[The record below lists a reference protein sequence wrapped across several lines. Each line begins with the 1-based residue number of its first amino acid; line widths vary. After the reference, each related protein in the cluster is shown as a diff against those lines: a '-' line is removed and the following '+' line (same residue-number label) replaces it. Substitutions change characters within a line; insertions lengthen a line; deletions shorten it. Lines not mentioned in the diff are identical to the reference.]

1 MEAAERCY
9 GTVGMKKILCATDFS
24 LRSELAID
32 RAAALS
38 REFDADL
45 TLLHVVDDDQP
56 RPMVDR
62 RSDEALTALTARAT
76 VIRSRSGITATV
88 EIRRGTV
95 SATIVEA
102 ARSLKIDLLV
112 MGVHRRRLV
121 SEVIIGTTLERVL
134 RTGHGPVLMVNA
146 VTLASYESVL
156 LALDASDA
164 SARAVRTA
172 KSLGL
177 LEDEH
182 ISVVHAFEPIHK
194 GMMGWAGVREETV
207 KEYSVGWEREAR
219 DQLLRFLESIGLSD
233 TVSNIV
239 LEEGPP
245 FVAIKKVVERLRPH
259 LLVIGTRGHT
269 GLKRVLLGSVAERVL
284 LELECDVLA
293 VPPMGEST
301 D

>member
-1 MEAAERCY
+1 
-9 GTVGMKKILCATDFS
+9 MKNILCATDFS

-38 REFDADL
+38 REFNADL
-45 TLLHVVDDDQP
+45 TLLHVLDDDQP

-62 RSDEALTALTARAT
+62 RSDEALTALTTRAT
-76 VIRSRSGITATV
+76 VIQTRSGITAAV

-95 SATIVEA
+95 SATIAEA
-102 ARSLKIDLLV
+102 ARFLKADLLV
-112 MGVHRRRLV
+112 MGVHRRSLV
-121 SEVIIGTTLERVL
+121 SEIIGTTLDRVL
-134 RTGHGPVLMVNA
+134 RTGRGPVLMVNA
-146 VTLASYESVL
+146 ATFASYESVL
-156 LALDASDA
+156 LALDASEA

-177 LEDEH
+177 LENTH

-207 KEYSVGWEREAR
+207 KEYSVGWERDAR
-219 DQLLRFLESIGLSD
+219 EQLRRFLESIGLSD
-233 TVSNIV
+233 AVRNIV

-245 FVAIKKVVERLRPH
+245 FVAIKQVVERLRPH
-259 LLVIGTRGHT
+259 LLVIGTRGHR
-269 GLKRVLLGSVAERVL
+269 GLKRALLGSVAERVL

-293 VPPMGEST
+293 VPPMSEGT

>member
-1 MEAAERCY
+1 
-9 GTVGMKKILCATDFS
+9 MKNILCATDFS

-38 REFDADL
+38 REFNADL
-45 TLLHVVDDDQP
+45 TLLHVLDDDQP

-62 RSDEALTALTARAT
+62 RSDEALTALTTRAT
-76 VIRSRSGITATV
+76 VIQTRSGITAAV

-95 SATIVEA
+95 SATIAEA
-102 ARSLKIDLLV
+102 ARFLKADLLV
-112 MGVHRRRLV
+112 MGVHRRSLV
-121 SEVIIGTTLERVL
+121 SEIIGTTLDRVL
-134 RTGHGPVLMVNA
+134 RTGRGPVLMVNA
-146 VTLASYESVL
+146 VTFASYESVL
-156 LALDASDA
+156 LALDASEA

-177 LEDEH
+177 LENTH

-207 KEYSVGWEREAR
+207 KEYSVGWERDAR
-219 DQLLRFLESIGLSD
+219 EQLRRFLESIGLSD
-233 TVSNIV
+233 AVRNIV

-245 FVAIKKVVERLRPH
+245 FVAIKQVVERLRPH
-259 LLVIGTRGHT
+259 LLVIGTRGHR
-269 GLKRVLLGSVAERVL
+269 GLKRALLGSVAERVL

-293 VPPMGEST
+293 VPPMSEGT

>member
-1 MEAAERCY
+1 
-9 GTVGMKKILCATDFS
+9 MKKILCATDFS

-76 VIRSRSGITATV
+76 VIQSRSGITATV

-95 SATIVEA
+95 SATIVDA
-102 ARSLKIDLLV
+102 ARSLKVDLLV
-112 MGVHRRRLV
+112 MGVHRRRLL
-121 SEVIIGTTLERVL
+121 SEVITGTTLERVL
-134 RTGHGPVLMVNA
+134 RTGRGPVLMVNA
-146 VTLASYESVL
+146 VTLAPYESIL
-156 LALDASDA
+156 LALDASAA
-164 SARAVRTA
+164 SAQAVRTA

-194 GMMGWAGVREETV
+194 GMMGWAGVSEGTV

-219 DQLLRFLESIGLSD
+219 DQLRRFLESIGLSD
-233 TVSNIV
+233 AVSDIV

-284 LELECDVLA
+284 LELECDVLTI
-293 VPPMGEST
+293 PPMGEGT